1 LARVSPTD
9 FGGVKEIAELPDSIS
24 LRNIYRVPLGKRGDI
39 SVWVVDGA
47 AMRRDIY
54 PDFGLSANDLACHF
68 IPPNEIWIDGQISC
82 EETEFSIATEL
93 YERELM
99 AKGKSYDDA
108 YEQAISA
115 VRESR
120 KKTADASRR
129 KLGIVIPKNLDR
141 DVGTGDEK

>member
-1 LARVSPTD
+1 
-9 FGGVKEIAELPDSIS
+9 
-24 LRNIYRVPLGKRGDI
+24 
-39 SVWVVDGA
+39 
-47 AMRRDIY
+47 
-54 PDFGLSANDLACHF
+54 
-68 IPPNEIWIDGQISC
+68 
-82 EETEFSIATEL
+82 
-93 YERELM
+93 M